1 MELAETFEPGMIGE
15 DTFVVEQQHLAVH
28 VGSGSA
34 GVLATPW
41 LIAYLERVAHRLL
54 VERLPA
60 GYSSVGVW
68 LEVRHLAPTPPG
80 NRVRARAELV
90 EIEGPRVTF
99 AVQAWD
105 ETELIGEGRHQRVVI
120 DEARF
125 LRRVSAKSQPP
136 A

>member
-1 MELAETFEPGMIGE
+1 MELAEIFRPGMIEE

-54 VERLPA
+54 VAHLPA

-68 LEVRHLAPTPPG
+68 LDVRHLAPTLPG

-90 EIEGPRVTF
+90 QIEGLRVTF
-99 AVQAWD
+99 TLQAWD
-105 ETELIGEGRHQRVVI
+105 ETELIGEGKHQRVVI

-125 LRRVSAKSQPP
+125 LRRVGAKRQP
-136 A
+136 